1 MISEGIKS
9 TMVQNGQTQCQ
20 KFSSPPCLL
29 HQYHHRQQQS
39 CCSYKVFLFIPEI
52 EHLTKMFIL
61 MISEGIKRVQWYK
74 MVKLCVK
81 NFVPLHLSYTNTIT
95 ANKNLVVLIMF
106 TCLTLWDWA
115 PDKNIYINNLW
126 EYKKS
131 TMAQNGQALCQ
142 KFSSPPS
149 LLKQY
154 HHRQQRF
161 LLFLYSL
168 LVIPLR

>member
-1 MISEGIKS
+1 
-9 TMVQNGQTQCQ
+9 
-20 KFSSPPCLL
+20 
-29 HQYHHRQQQS
+29 
-39 CCSYKVFLFIPEI
+39 
-52 EHLTKMFIL
+52 

-74 MVKLCVK
+74 IVKLCVK
-81 NFVPLHLSYTNTIT
+81 NFVPLHPSYTNTIT